1 MSNTM
6 KITIC
11 GSMAFAKEMLEIK
24 QKLEKQNHVVIVPA
38 NTEKYANG
46 IIDVENKW
54 EKIEFDVIC
63 AYFEEIKKTDAIL
76 VINKDKNNIK
86 NYIGGNSLIEIA
98 FAHVL
103 NKKVFLLN
111 PVPQMDYSDEI
122 EAMKPVILNGDLSKI
137 R

>member
-1 MSNTM
+1 M

-63 AYFEEIKKTDAIL
+63 AYFEDIKKTDAIL

>member
-63 AYFEEIKKTDAIL
+63 AYFEEIKKGAISL
-76 VINKDKNNIK
+76 ESGVRESRILFLAKPKEIFEKIKAFSQAGDVVLLESRVPSELKN
-86 NYIGGNSLIEIA
+86 
-98 FAHVL
+98 
-103 NKKVFLLN
+103 LLWKL
-111 PVPQMDYSDEI
+111 E
-122 EAMKPVILNGDLSKI
+122 K
-137 R
+137 